1 MSYRWVCTA
10 PSDMPP
16 YRAIRVIVSPAD
28 TRRSSSRGRAAQ
40 VAAAVGVAV
49 ELAIPVML
57 PVRPVRVLRPES
69 GRDFL
74 HKPVRLPAA
83 VEAVENHC
91 IAADLAHQVGQQRF
105 RQPSVGGQVCTV
117 LADDARQSAQVP
129 SAGHHRSYH
138 EAPPVH
144 VTPAAPVWV
153 SAECRMAAMA

>member
-1 MSYRWVCTA
+1 MASSLSRASGAGPAARKATSSLA
-10 PSDMPP
+10 GSMPEHFSKGL
-16 YRAIRVIVSPAD
+16 RAMTSLNSGAVRRMTGGRKANWRSMASSIFFVS
-28 TRRSSSRGRAAQ
+28 
-40 VAAAVGVAV
+40 
-49 ELAIPVML
+49 
-57 PVRPVRVLRPES
+57 PVRVLRPEG

-105 RQPSVGGQVCTV
+105 RQPSAGGQVCAV

-153 SAECRMAAMA
+153 SA